1 MVKTPCFRGR
11 GLRFDPWE
19 LRSHTPCKPKKKKK
33 GERERKEERG
43 RGRERRKEKRKKP
56 LSAFLLLA
64 SLNEF
69 KREFLKMLNSDSTLQ
84 LFQEIE
90 SLIQSL
96 LFRGRN

>member
-1 MVKTPCFRGR
+1 MVKTPRFRGR
-11 GLRFDPWE
+11 GLRFNPWE
-19 LRSHTPCKPKKKKK
+19 LRSHTPCRPNKKR
-33 GERERKEERG
+33 ERERKEERG

-84 LFQEIE
+84 LFHEID

-96 LFRGRN
+96 LFYGRN

>member
-1 MVKTPCFRGR
+1 MVAPETEDQEIRLFETVTSGA
-11 GLRFDPWE
+11 LSFSE
-19 LRSHTPCKPKKKKK
+19 LLSYHTAKRV
-33 GERERKEERG
+33 E
-43 RGRERRKEKRKKP
+43 ERRKEKRKKP

-84 LFQEIE
+84 LFHEID

-96 LFRGRN
+96 LFYGRN

>member
-1 MVKTPCFRGR
+1 MLPRQGAQV
-11 GLRFDPWE
+11 
-19 LRSHTPCKPKKKKK
+19 RSLGTKIPHAMQAKQKR
-33 GERERKEERG
+33 ERERKEERG